1 MRFDIVTLFPDFFSS
16 PLSSGLLGKA
26 LAKQIASVHLIDPR
40 NFATDKHRRVDDEPY
55 GGGVGM
61 LMKPEPIFGAVES
74 LPVLARRETILM
86 TPQGEPMKQPL
97 FRELAANYDQLVI
110 ICGHYEGVDERVL
123 NLVTREVSLGDFV
136 LTCGEIPALALL
148 NGTIR
153 LLPGTVGKEESLKA
167 ESFEAGLLDYP
178 QYTRPADFRGWKVP
192 DVLLSGNHAE
202 IERWRRDR
210 QIERTRDRRPD
221 LYAAWLQDFS
231 SNQKPK
237 TMNQNELEND
247 IVTVSTLQI
256 ALTAQAGTIQ
266 SKLSQLSLTANTQTQ
281 EGLMQLLQASVQAL
295 LENAQY
301 WTYVLGSSETVSSR
315 EEAETVFNKLSLQER
330 SKFTAETLS
339 NVDGKIIQQQVEL
352 DPDEG
357 LPAYIVVT
365 LLIGTADDQPLFKN
379 LTSAQAVKQALEKV
393 TAISLDY
400 LMVFELL
407 WSPQTETDALTQE
420 ELLSEYR
427 DMVAIA

>member
-221 LYAAWLQDFS
+221 LFAAWLQDSS

-266 SKLSQLSLTANTQTQ
+266 SKLSELSLTANTQTQ

-295 LENAQY
+295 LENSEC
-301 WTYVLGSSETVSSR
+301 WTHVLGSSQTVSSR

-339 NVDGKIIQQQVEL
+339 NVDGKVTQQQVEL
-352 DPDEG
+352 DSNEEQ
-357 LPAYIVVT
+357 PAYIVVT
-365 LLIGTADDQPLFKN
+365 LLIGTADDQPLFEN
-379 LTSAQAVKQALEKV
+379 LNSAHTVKLALEKV

-400 LMVFELL
+400 LMVYELL
-407 WSPQTETDALTQE
+407 WSPQVETDALTQE

-427 DMVAIA
+427 DLVAIA